1 MRYKDE
7 FDDDPQSADILAGI
21 LKAIDI
27 REKLRPRSPLF
38 GGLILGSTVLLLV
51 GLLWYS
57 YPKEAA
63 KQEMKAVPIVKAEA
77 GPMKIVP
84 TDPGGMD
91 IPYRES
97 TVFDTLRAQNAAETG
112 GRIENLLPEQEQ
124 PMPRNELFAGAKT
137 DLKTDTTSAS
147 VVEKPAE
154 TAAPAPEPEKIAAV
168 EEKPA
173 PAKPADKTVAEKVAK
188 TEPAAGNAKDSS
200 YVQLGSLRSRADAE
214 KAWKDGQSSFPAQL
228 GSVALRIQEADLGA
242 KGTFYRAQGGPL
254 SEDKAQAICKAITA
268 KKPGGCLVVRN

>member
-7 FDDDPQSADILAGI
+7 FDDDPQSADVLAGI

-27 REKLRPRSPLF
+27 RERLRPRSPLF
-38 GGLILGSTVLLLV
+38 GGLILGGTILLLV

-63 KQEMKAVPIVKAEA
+63 KQELKAVPIVKAEA
-77 GPMKIVP
+77 GPMKIIP

-97 TVFDTLRAQNAAETG
+97 TVFDTLRAQHAAETG

-124 PMPRNELFAGAKT
+124 PIARTELFAGAKT
-137 DLKTDTTSAS
+137 DLKTETTTAP
-147 VVEKPAE
+147 VIEK
-154 TAAPAPEPEKIAAV
+154 APETTAPEKVAAV
-168 EEKPA
+168 EGKPATSA
-173 PAKPADKTVAEKVAK
+173 PAKPAEKSEAEKAAK

-214 KAWKDGQSSFPAQL
+214 KAWKAGQASFPSQL
-228 GSVALRIQEADLGA
+228 GSVTLRIQEANLGA
-242 KGTFYRAQGGPL
+242 KGTYYRAQGGPL
-254 SEDKAQAICKAITA
+254 SEDKAQSICKAITA

>member
-7 FDDDPQSADILAGI
+7 FDDDPQSADVLAGI

-27 REKLRPRSPLF
+27 RERLRPRSPLF
-38 GGLILGSTVLLLV
+38 GGLILGGTLLLLA

-63 KQEMKAVPIVKAEA
+63 KQELKAVPIVKAEA
-77 GPMKIVP
+77 GPMKIIP

-97 TVFDTLRAQNAAETG
+97 TVFDTLRAQHASETG

-137 DLKTDTTSAS
+137 DLKTETTSAP
-147 VVEKPAE
+147 VIEQPAEIVKPA
-154 TAAPAPEPEKIAAV
+154 
-168 EEKPA
+168 
-173 PAKPADKTVAEKVAK
+173 
-188 TEPAAGNAKDSS
+188 
-200 YVQLGSLRSRADAE
+200 
-214 KAWKDGQSSFPAQL
+214 
-228 GSVALRIQEADLGA
+228 
-242 KGTFYRAQGGPL
+242 
-254 SEDKAQAICKAITA
+254 
-268 KKPGGCLVVRN
+268 